1 MKANYELP
9 ILFDV
14 LDAPVNFMP
23 RECTPGELERII
35 KLHDSILAEKHR
47 PDAGECVDPQLI
59 YPTVPPGEAS
69 AAIARLISPIDPGT
83 YLLNVAACPRRLV
96 AALYCAGHE
105 PGTPLADSI
114 KLGRAVSTCV
124 FLDSEPND
132 SLWGQAP
139 LYPESNQ

>member
-1 MKANYELP
+1 MKTNDEMP

-14 LDAPVNFMP
+14 LDAPVDFMP
-23 RECTPGELERII
+23 RECTPRESERLIE
-35 KLHDSILAEKHR
+35 LHDSILAEKHR
-47 PDAGECVDPQLI
+47 PDAPEVVDPQLI
-59 YPTVPPGEAS
+59 YPAVPPGEAG

-83 YLLNVAACPRRLV
+83 YLFNVAACPRRLV

-105 PGTPLADSI
+105 PGAPLTDSI
-114 KLGRAVSTCV
+114 KLGRDVTACV

-139 LYPESNQ
+139 LYPNQ